1 MASSGCAMANR
12 RSRDARHV
20 VEVNEVKV
28 FASGRGSDW
37 WVLFLIAHRNTG
49 RITEVTVGLA
59 GAICHVACDSRE
71 DAQWLATAMVEEHG
85 LPKAAV
91 KVRSL
96 RDRQATEPSAA
107 KPEDR

>member
-1 MASSGCAMANR
+1 MANSR
-12 RSRDARHV
+12 RSRNARHV
-20 VEVNEVKV
+20 VEVNEVLV
-28 FASGRGSDW
+28 FATRRGSDW
-37 WVLFLIAHRNTG
+37 WVWFLIAHRNTG
-49 RITEVTVGLA
+49 RITDVAVSLG

-91 KVRSL
+91 KARSL
-96 RDRQATEPSAA
+96 QDRQAPAPSAA